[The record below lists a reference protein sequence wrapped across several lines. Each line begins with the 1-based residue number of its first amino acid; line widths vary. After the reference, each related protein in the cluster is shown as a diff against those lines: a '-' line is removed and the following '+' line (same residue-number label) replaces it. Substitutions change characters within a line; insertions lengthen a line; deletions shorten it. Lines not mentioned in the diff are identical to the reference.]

1 MQPYSYNM
9 DAERI
14 DSQRVKTS
22 TTIGWRNYRKP
33 GYGWQRISNLI
44 LPDRTITKQNFNI
57 QLPESSQGWLDIL
70 FDSQFSQIRY
80 NIDHRREN
88 REPSFE
94 LSICAETQHN
104 VTGHIDPNNP
114 EVMVYANAWD
124 GVDLLYHSLSGT
136 RPSFRK
142 IFHIKEMP
150 AGDGEYVEYSFLL
163 RSNQAKT
170 FVDGERPWDGN
181 PGENFTLSG
190 KEAFIA
196 RGDSQVRGCF
206 IGSPKCWWDSIDEEG
221 EPTIITKDIE
231 VHCSILPDR
240 ETVRVTKRIPR
251 SYIQQALSSGSTL
264 STDTEFHADMQGANR
279 HFWVARRQVNGQDKL
294 SYDDMM
300 DWNHSHYKNK
310 GTGSNLKILNFAGSE
325 STSATPPKAP
335 RFHKFTGSASN
346 PNWESV
352 VVMMFFFDTTPD
364 GESGLAGEPD
374 SGAENSFTFHLHSKS
389 GTSASE
395 PYLNIY
401 KSDDDIFGASPFSV
415 HAAGSKNPNGINVN
429 AWHGDRSYLYRSI
442 GTGDTSGSDAASHNA
457 STAQNGAPL
466 CDSPVLAETASYTN
480 DKNFISSNATTLNLN
495 SAGRDAINKN
505 DITKIM
511 MTFSDWDSR
520 VGGSDPAGTSAIDVY
535 LRLWHPGYSA
545 SNYDGAE
552 LVTTF
557 KQISNPGGF
566 WFMG

>member
-1 MQPYSYNM
+1 M
-9 DAERI
+9 DAERL

-44 LPDRTITKQNFNI
+44 LPDRTITKQNFNV

-196 RGDSQVRGCF
+196 KGDSQVRGCF

-221 EPTIITKDIE
+221 EPTTITKDIE
-231 VHCSILPDR
+231 VNCSILSDR

-264 STDTEFHADMQGANR
+264 STDTEFHADTQGANR
-279 HFWVARRQVNGQDKL
+279 HFWVARRQSQSNQNQL
-294 SYDDMM
+294 SYEDMM
-300 DWNHSHYKNK
+300 DWNHDHYRY
-310 GTGSNLKILNFAGSE
+310 E
-325 STSATPPKAP
+325 STSTGRRIHDFPASETSSSTPPKAP
-335 RFHKFTGSASN
+335 RFHKFSGYK
-346 PNWESV
+346 NWESV
-352 VVMMFFFDTTPD
+352 IVMMFFFDTFDD
-364 GESGLAGEPD
+364 GLAGLAGEPD
-374 SGAENSFTFHLHSKS
+374 PGAENSFTFHLYGKD
-389 GTSASE
+389 GASASE

-401 KSDDDIFGASPFSV
+401 KSDDDIFGAPPFSV
-415 HAAGSKNPNGINVN
+415 HAAGNKNPNGNPIGS
-429 AWHGDRSYLYRSI
+429 WHGDRRYLYRSI
-442 GTGDTSGSDAASHNA
+442 GTGNTSGSNAASHNA
-457 STAQNGAPL
+457 YTAQNGAPL
-466 CDSPVLAETASYTN
+466 CDSPVLVNSASYTTN
-480 DKNFISSNATTLNLN
+480 KDHISSNATTLNLN

-520 VGGSDPAGTSAIDVY
+520 VGGSDPAGGTSEIDGYV
-535 LRLWHPGYSA
+535 RLWHPYYGG

-557 KQISNPGGF
+557 KQVSNPGGF